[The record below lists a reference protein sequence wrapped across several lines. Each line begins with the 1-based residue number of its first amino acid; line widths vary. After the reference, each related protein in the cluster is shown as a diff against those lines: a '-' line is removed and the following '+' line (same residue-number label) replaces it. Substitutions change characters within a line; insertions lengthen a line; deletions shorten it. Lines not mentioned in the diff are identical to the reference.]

1 MLNVDTS
8 LEIPLRADNDGV
20 IRIDKTRVT
29 LDTVVG
35 AFNDGATAEEIA
47 QQYPTLQLGD
57 IYLVI
62 AYYLRHQAEVE
73 AYLAQRREEADV
85 IRKENKVRFDP
96 RGIRER
102 LIARQTATHRGYS
115 PHRQM

>member
-20 IRIDKTRVT
+20 IRVAQTRVT

-35 AFNDGATAEEIA
+35 AFNDGATAEQIV

-62 AYYLRHQAEVE
+62 AYYLRRQDDVDAYLRRRAMKSAEV
-73 AYLAQRREEADV
+73 
-85 IRKENKVRFDP
+85 RKEIEARFDP

-102 LIARQTATHRGYS
+102 LIARQTAA
-115 PHRQM
+115 Q